1 MPFAS
6 ARPFKSKKA
15 RLPMT
20 SALPSSDLQALSITP
35 MSGVIGPDSA
45 VTFTVNFKPQEDT
58 VAVDVSGRG
67 RFG

>member
-1 MPFAS
+1 
-6 ARPFKSKKA
+6 
-15 RLPMT
+15 MT